1 VLALAKAGEGKL
13 IPARPEHRGSRSR
26 TARTGRDSVFKF
38 NVSIK
43 AAAARIAVAAAGVAA
58 AIGFWAAPAG
68 ASATSSTEHT
78 SFPAAGA
85 VFACQGGDLTVTGGT
100 VNMVFHINQ
109 DAQGIIHVTG
119 TSTPHNVTLTDA
131 SGNAYTLSG
140 ASWFGAKGTSE
151 TDIVVSTDTEHFVIH
166 TASGG
171 VYAKVQVIEHF
182 NITPGGKVNVKS
194 FNVGGCQPP
203 QD

>member
-1 VLALAKAGEGKL
+1 V
-13 IPARPEHRGSRSR
+13 
-26 TARTGRDSVFKF
+26 F

-43 AAAARIAVAAAGVAA
+43 ATTARIAVAAAAVAA

-68 ASATSSTEHT
+68 ASASSSTEHT

-85 VFACQGGDLTVTGGT
+85 VFACQGGNLTVTAGT
-100 VNMVFHINQ
+100 VYQVFHTNQ
-109 DAQGIIHVTG
+109 DAQGVIHI
-119 TSTPHNVTLTDA
+119 TSTITPRNVTLTDA

-140 ASWFGAKGTSE
+140 AGWFGAKSTPTGDLLVT
-151 TDIVVSTDTEHFVIH
+151 TDTEHFVIH

-171 VYAKVQVIEHF
+171 VYAKVQAVEHL
-182 NITPGGKVNVKS
+182 NITPSGQVNVKS
-194 FNVGGCQPP
+194 FNLGSCQPP

>member
-1 VLALAKAGEGKL
+1 M
-13 IPARPEHRGSRSR
+13 
-26 TARTGRDSVFKF
+26 F

-43 AAAARIAVAAAGVAA
+43 AATTRIAVAAAGVAA

-100 VNMVFHINQ
+100 VYEVFHTSQ
-109 DAQGIIHVTG
+109 DAQGITHVTG
-119 TSTPHNVTLTDA
+119 TITPRQVTLTDA
-131 SGNAYTLSG
+131 AGNAYTLSG
-140 ASWFGAKGTSE
+140 ASWFGAKGPSE

-171 VYAKVQVIEHF
+171 VYAKVQVIEHL
-182 NITPGGKVNVKS
+182 NITPSGKVNVKS
-194 FNVGGCQPP
+194 FNLGSCQPP

>member
-1 VLALAKAGEGKL
+1 
-13 IPARPEHRGSRSR
+13 
-26 TARTGRDSVFKF
+26 VFKF

-43 AAAARIAVAAAGVAA
+43 AATARIAVAAAGVAA

-100 VNMVFHINQ
+100 VYEVFHINQ

-119 TSTPHNVTLTDA
+119 TITPRQVTLTDA
-131 SGNAYTLSG
+131 SGNTYTLSG

-171 VYAKVQVIEHF
+171 VYAKVQAIEHL
-182 NITPGGKVNVKS
+182 NITPSGKVNVKS
-194 FNVGGCQPP
+194 FNLGGCQPP